1 MPAPPPPF
9 DLTRAR
15 DAFRT
20 AADLH
25 GQATRAG
32 AASVTE
38 DDLARLRAADEAYC
52 RAVREGRVADAI
64 EADDEFHRVLIDAAG
79 DPDIRVG
86 VELLLPRLR
95 RMDLWLFTRK
105 ALDDRPSS
113 HPAIVQAL
121 ERGDAEAAAELVE
134 RSFLEAGD
142 ELAAAIE
149 RTPR

>member
-1 MPAPPPPF
+1 VPQPPPPF

-15 DAFRT
+15 EAFRN

-25 GQATRAG
+25 GQATRTG
-32 AASVTE
+32 AAALTG
-38 DDLARLRAADEAYC
+38 DDLDLMRTADEDYC
-52 RAVREGRVADAI
+52 RAVREGRVSDAI
-64 EADDEFHRVLIDAAG
+64 EADDRFHAVLIDAAG

-113 HPAIVQAL
+113 HPAIVEAL

-142 ELAAAIE
+142 ELAAAVE